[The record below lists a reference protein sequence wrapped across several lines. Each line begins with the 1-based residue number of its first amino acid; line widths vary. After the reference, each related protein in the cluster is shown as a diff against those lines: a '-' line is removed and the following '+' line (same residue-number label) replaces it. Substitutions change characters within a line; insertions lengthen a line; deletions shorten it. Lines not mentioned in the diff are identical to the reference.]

1 MPRSL
6 DYRSTSEHPAERVY
20 TTMVDRDFI
29 EKRLVQMGG
38 PGAEVQEYESSADGT
53 ITYTLQHGID
63 SADLPDMVT
72 KLLPGGR
79 VVIKRTER
87 WAPTDG
93 GGYAGTGRVSIAGT
107 PATAKAAMRLA
118 DTDGGSELA
127 VDVEVT
133 VKVPIVGSKVEEAV
147 AEQIRNLLTA
157 ETDFTLSQLA

>member
-6 DYRSTSEHPAERVY
+6 DYRASSAHAAERVY
-20 TTMVDRDFI
+20 STMVDRETI

-38 PGAEVQEYESSADGT
+38 PGAEVQASETTGDGGV
-53 ITYTLQHGID
+53 TYTLQHGID

-79 VVIKRTER
+79 VVIKRTEQ
-87 WAPTDG
+87 WAPAD

-107 PATAKAAMRLA
+107 PATAKATMRLG

-127 VDVEVT
+127 VDVQVT
-133 VKVPIVGSKVEEAV
+133 VKVPIVGAKVEDAV
-147 AEQIRNLLTA
+147 AEQIRNLLAA
-157 ETDFTLSQLA
+157 ETEFTLSQIS